1 MVGIGALVTGVAPLA
16 GGVLLGG
23 MAGKSG
29 PSVPDFRAIILSDLE
44 LLQRIPEDEVT
55 RRAALKRMIGEHVEA
70 LLLAQEKSR
79 EFKRKT
85 RYFTEHWRDIVVF
98 VTTLLFAVI
107 IWHGVGHTRDHHRGR
122 RDPAR
127 RPVGIRGRRRHA
139 AGVGRCALP
148 LSVFW

>member
-55 RRAALKRMIGEHVEA
+55 RRAALKRMIGEHVA
-70 LLLAQEKSR
+70 CSPRGSREKS
-79 EFKRKT
+79 
-85 RYFTEHWRDIVVF
+85 
-98 VTTLLFAVI
+98 
-107 IWHGVGHTRDHHRGR
+107 GV
-122 RDPAR
+122 
-127 RPVGIRGRRRHA
+127 
-139 AGVGRCALP
+139 
-148 LSVFW
+148 